1 MIEFA
6 GLKQEYNE
14 ISRQIKKAIGRVLSR
29 AWYVLGEELAGFEEE
44 FSSYVGTRYGIGVNS
59 GSDALLLA
67 LRALGIGEGDEVLT
81 VSHTFIST
89 VDGIVRNN
97 AEPVFVD
104 IDADTFCIDASKM
117 EEKITERTKA
127 IVPVHL
133 YGHPADMTPIL
144 EIAKKHDLFVIEDAC
159 QAHGAE
165 YEGNRVGGIGDL
177 GCFSFYPAKN
187 LGAYGD
193 GGLVVTN
200 NGEIAEKLKMLRNY
214 GQPRKHVHACVG
226 INSRLDEI
234 QAAVLRVKLKYL
246 DQWNEKRRKIARQY
260 TEYFSGADIVTPVE
274 KEYAKHVYHQ
284 YVIRSKER
292 DALQQRLSQSQI
304 HTQVHYPTAV
314 HKQTAYRDLG
324 FDVCLPVTERI
335 CGEILSLPIHP
346 WLSEA
351 DVLTITGTVVSSLR

>member
-1 MIEFA
+1 MIELA

-14 ISRQIKKAIGRVLSR
+14 ISRQIQEAIDRVLSR
-29 AWYVLGEELAGFEEE
+29 AWYILGEELAGFEED
-44 FSSYVGTRYGIGVNS
+44 FSSYIGTRYGVGVNS

-67 LRALGIGEGDEVLT
+67 LRALGIGKGDEVLT
-81 VSHTFIST
+81 VSHTFIAT

-104 IDADTFCIDASKM
+104 IDRDTFCIDPSKI
-117 EEKITERTKA
+117 EEKITQRTKA

-165 YEGNRVGGIGDL
+165 YRGQKVGGIGDA

-200 NGEIAEKLKMLRNY
+200 NSEIAEKLKMLRNY
-214 GQPRKHVHACVG
+214 GQRRKHDHVLVG

-246 DQWNEKRRKIARQY
+246 DRWNEKRRETARQY
-260 TEYFSGADIVTPVE
+260 TEHLSGAAIVTPVE
-274 KEYAKHVYHQ
+274 KKYARHVYHQ
-284 YVIRSKER
+284 YVIKSKQR
-292 DALQQRLSQSQI
+292 DTLQQHLSQSRIQ
-304 HTQVHYPTAV
+304 TQVHYPTAV

-324 FDVCLPVTERI
+324 FDVHLPVTERI

-351 DVLTITGTVVSSLR
+351 DVLTVTRGVTSFLR